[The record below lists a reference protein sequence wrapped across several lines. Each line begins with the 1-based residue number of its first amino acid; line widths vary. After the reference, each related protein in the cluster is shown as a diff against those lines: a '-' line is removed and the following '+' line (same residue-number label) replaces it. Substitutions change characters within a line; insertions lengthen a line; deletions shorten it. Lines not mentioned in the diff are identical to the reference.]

1 MKLRR
6 RKVADATRDD
16 SKPRYAAWTTYST
29 AVRQIITAPR
39 RSIRAA
45 SLFSTAA
52 STVAPSSHGKAI
64 SHPHTKSRE
73 PTKAATRAG
82 VDENAHKRRAQG
94 LTPGPLFL
102 ISLLTEE
109 LSQVLTEREHAHVG
123 LPIVELEA
131 LHQSALFD
139 YLINWCG
146 GNLKGINVVAC
157 HDKPPRRPERG
168 NENHRTAQVLEYR
181 P

>member
-73 PTKAATRAG
+73 PTKATTRAG

-102 ISLLTEE
+102 IPTHRRAYAGPSRARTCPCGLAHRRTRGAAPIRAFRLLDQLMRAEPE
-109 LSQVLTEREHAHVG
+109 ADQCGR
-123 LPIVELEA
+123 LP
-131 LHQSALFD
+131 
-139 YLINWCG
+139 
-146 GNLKGINVVAC
+146 
-157 HDKPPRRPERG
+157 R
-168 NENHRTAQVLEYR
+168 
-181 P
+181 